1 MYADGHKVKGAK
13 KLPLNML
20 DAIRSTDKSK
30 MLRTHLGDEIINAY
44 VKLKNREWDRFS
56 RHLTQ
61 WERDNTL
68 DC

>member
-1 MYADGHKVKGAK
+1 MYTEGHKAGRVK

-20 DAIRSTDKSK
+20 DALRALEKSEVLK
-30 MLRTHLGDEIINAY
+30 SSLGAFVPAYLKLKHQEWNAY
-44 VKLKNREWDRFS
+44 AG
-56 RHLTQ
+56 HLTQ